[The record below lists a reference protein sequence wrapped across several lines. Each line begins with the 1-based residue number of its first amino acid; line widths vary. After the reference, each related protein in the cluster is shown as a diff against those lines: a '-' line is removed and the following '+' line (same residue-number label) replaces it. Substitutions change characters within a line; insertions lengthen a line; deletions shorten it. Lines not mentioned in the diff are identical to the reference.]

1 MPETVKYGIS
11 NLTLI
16 GAFLSGVASSSVI
29 LGRRNSA
36 LNIYSWKNQ
45 GGKPDPI
52 NHDQNEVPKD
62 GCYSRIQCLF
72 QINSYFASREG
83 SNFPD

>member
-11 NLTLI
+11 NLTFI

-36 LNIYSWKNQ
+36 LNIYS
-45 GGKPDPI
+45 
-52 NHDQNEVPKD
+52 
-62 GCYSRIQCLF
+62 
-72 QINSYFASREG
+72 
-83 SNFPD
+83 